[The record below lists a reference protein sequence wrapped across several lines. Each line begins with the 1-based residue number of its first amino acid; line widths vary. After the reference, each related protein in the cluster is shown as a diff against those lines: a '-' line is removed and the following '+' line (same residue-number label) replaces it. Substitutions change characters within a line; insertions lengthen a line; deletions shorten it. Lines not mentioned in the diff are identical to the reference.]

1 MKNTAE
7 DPHCLRTGTAPGLA
21 DLFRRNNEALEEI
34 AKGLEEFLEV
44 GPSSLL
50 SPPHQWG
57 PQTPRP
63 EAILPER
70 CGEQLIR

>member
-21 DLFRRNNEALEEI
+21 DLFRRNNEALEQI

-44 GPSSLL
+44 GSVSILYPSL
-50 SPPHQWG
+50 SV
-57 PQTPRP
+57 
-63 EAILPER
+63 ER
-70 CGEQLIR
+70 VDTAVGSDFT